1 MNGNDITA
9 FIVQCVGYFI
19 IFRTID
25 MGRVESEKYS
35 AFSKMGILQ
44 MLLVGLATTLIE
56 AGDILY
62 GK

>member
-9 FIVQCVGYFI
+9 FIVQCVGYII

-35 AFSKMGILQ
+35 TFSKMGILQ
-44 MLLVGLATTLIE
+44 MLLVILATTLIE

>member
-1 MNGNDITA
+1 MDRNDIIA
-9 FIVQCVGYFI
+9 FIVQCIGYFI

-35 AFSKMGILQ
+35 TFSKMHILQ
-44 MLLVGLATTLIE
+44 MLLVILAITLIE

-62 GK
+62 EK

>member
-1 MNGNDITA
+1 MERNDIIA

-25 MGRVESEKYS
+25 LGRVESEKYS

-44 MLLVGLATTLIE
+44 MLLVILAMVLID
-56 AGDILY
+56 AGDVLY
-62 GK
+62 AK